1 MILVNEVSFS
11 YQNAEDGL
19 ENVLNHLNL
28 SLDSSAHIA
37 VLGQN
42 GCGKSTLAK
51 HLNALLLP
59 TVGTVTVDD
68 LDTAIEENL
77 YDVRSRVG
85 MVFQNPDNQLVATTV
100 LEEVAFGPENLG
112 LEPKEIANRVE
123 AALAVVGM
131 SAFKDASP
139 HHLSGGQ
146 KQRIAIASI
155 IAMKPSY
162 IVFDEPTAML
172 DPKGRAQVM
181 ETILSLNQNEHIGV
195 INITHFMEEAALA
208 DRVIVMDKG
217 QVVLDGTPREVF
229 QEVSLLESLKLEVP
243 VATALAYRLKKT
255 YPFIPSDVLT
265 IEELVE
271 VLCPSC

>member
-1 MILVNEVSFS
+1 MILVNDVSFH
-11 YQNAEDGL
+11 YQQADKDVL
-19 ENVLNHLNL
+19 PVLNHLSL
-28 SLDSSAHIA
+28 SLKENAHIA

-59 TVGTVTVDD
+59 TEGTVKVDD
-68 LDTAIEENL
+68 LDTAIEKNL

-100 LEEVAFGPENLG
+100 MEEVAFGPENIG
-112 LEPKEIANRVE
+112 LSPKEIAKRVE
-123 AALAVVGM
+123 EALAVVGM

-146 KQRIAIASI
+146 KQRIAIASV

-172 DPKGRAQVM
+172 DPRGRAQVI
-181 ETILSLNQNEHIGV
+181 ETMLNLNKNEHIGV

-217 QVVLDGTPREVF
+217 QIVLDGSPKEVF
-229 QEVSLLESLKLEVP
+229 HEVDLLDKLKLDVP
-243 VATALAYRLKKT
+243 VGAALANRLRKDF
-255 YPFIPSDVLT
+255 PNIPSDILSL
-265 IEELVE
+265 EELVE
-271 VLCPSC
+271 VLCPLN

>member
-1 MILVNEVSFS
+1 MILVNDVSFH
-11 YQNAEDGL
+11 YQQEDKDVL
-19 ENVLNHLNL
+19 PVLNHLSL
-28 SLDSSAHIA
+28 SLKENAHIA

-59 TVGTVTVDD
+59 TEGTVKVDD
-68 LDTAIEENL
+68 LDTAIEKNL

-100 LEEVAFGPENLG
+100 MEEVAFGPENIG
-112 LEPKEIANRVE
+112 LSSKEIAKRVE
-123 AALAVVGM
+123 EALAVVGM

-146 KQRIAIASI
+146 KQRIAIASV

-172 DPKGRAQVM
+172 DPRGRAQVI
-181 ETILSLNQNEHIGV
+181 ETMLNLNKNEHIGV

-217 QVVLDGTPREVF
+217 QIVLDGSPKEVF
-229 QEVSLLESLKLEVP
+229 HEVDLLDKLKLDVP
-243 VATALAYRLKKT
+243 VGAALANRLRKDF
-255 YPFIPSDVLT
+255 PNIPSDILSL
-265 IEELVE
+265 EELVE
-271 VLCPSC
+271 VLCPLN

>member
-1 MILVNEVSFS
+1 MILVNDVSFH
-11 YQNAEDGL
+11 YQQEDKDVL
-19 ENVLNHLNL
+19 PVLNHLSL
-28 SLDSSAHIA
+28 SLKENAHIA

-59 TVGTVTVDD
+59 TEGTVKVDD
-68 LDTAIEENL
+68 LDTAIEKNL

-100 LEEVAFGPENLG
+100 MEEVAFGPENIG
-112 LEPKEIANRVE
+112 LSPKEIAKRVE
-123 AALAVVGM
+123 EALAVVGM

-146 KQRIAIASI
+146 KQRIAIASV

-162 IVFDEPTAML
+162 IIFDEPTAML
-172 DPKGRAQVM
+172 DPRGRAQVI
-181 ETILSLNQNEHIGV
+181 ETMLNLNKNEHIGV

-217 QVVLDGTPREVF
+217 QIVLDGSPKEVF
-229 QEVSLLESLKLEVP
+229 HEVDLLDKLKLDVP
-243 VATALAYRLKKT
+243 VGAALANRLRKDF
-255 YPFIPSDVLT
+255 PNIPSDILSL
-265 IEELVE
+265 EELVE
-271 VLCPSC
+271 VLCPLN

>member
-1 MILVNEVSFS
+1 MILVNDVSFH
-11 YQNAEDGL
+11 YQQEDKDVL
-19 ENVLNHLNL
+19 PVLNHLSL
-28 SLDSSAHIA
+28 SLKENAHIA

-59 TVGTVTVDD
+59 TEGTVKVDD
-68 LDTAIEENL
+68 LDTAIEKNL

-100 LEEVAFGPENLG
+100 MEEVAFGPENIG
-112 LEPKEIANRVE
+112 LSPKEIAKRVE
-123 AALAVVGM
+123 EALAVVGM

-146 KQRIAIASI
+146 KQRIAIASV

-172 DPKGRAQVM
+172 DPRGRVQVI
-181 ETILSLNQNEHIGV
+181 ETMLNLNKNEHIGV

-217 QVVLDGTPREVF
+217 QIVLDGSPKEVF
-229 QEVSLLESLKLEVP
+229 HEVDLLDKLKLDVP
-243 VATALAYRLKKT
+243 VGAALANRLRKDF
-255 YPFIPSDVLT
+255 PNIPSDILSL
-265 IEELVE
+265 EELVE
-271 VLCPSC
+271 VLCPLN

>member
-1 MILVNEVSFS
+1 MILVNDVSFH
-11 YQNAEDGL
+11 YQQGDKDVL
-19 ENVLNHLNL
+19 PVLNHLSL
-28 SLDSSAHIA
+28 SLKENAHIA

-59 TVGTVTVDD
+59 TEGTVKVDD
-68 LDTAIEENL
+68 LDTAIEKNL

-100 LEEVAFGPENLG
+100 MEEVAFGPENIG
-112 LEPKEIANRVE
+112 LSPKEIAKRVE
-123 AALAVVGM
+123 EALAVVGM

-146 KQRIAIASI
+146 KQRIAIASV

-172 DPKGRAQVM
+172 DPRGRAQVI
-181 ETILSLNQNEHIGV
+181 ETMLNLNKNEHIGV

-217 QVVLDGTPREVF
+217 QIVLDGSPKEVF
-229 QEVSLLESLKLEVP
+229 HEVDLLDKLKLDVP
-243 VATALAYRLKKT
+243 VGAALANRLRKDF
-255 YPFIPSDVLT
+255 PNIPSDILSL
-265 IEELVE
+265 EELVE
-271 VLCPSC
+271 VLCPLN

>member
-1 MILVNEVSFS
+1 MILVNDVSFH
-11 YQNAEDGL
+11 YQQEDKDVL
-19 ENVLNHLNL
+19 PVLNHLSL
-28 SLDSSAHIA
+28 SLKENVHIA

-59 TVGTVTVDD
+59 TEGTVKVDD
-68 LDTAIEENL
+68 LDTAIEKNL

-100 LEEVAFGPENLG
+100 MEEVAFGPENIG
-112 LEPKEIANRVE
+112 LSPKEIAKRVE
-123 AALAVVGM
+123 EALAVVGM

-146 KQRIAIASI
+146 KQRIAIASV

-172 DPKGRAQVM
+172 DPRGRAQVI
-181 ETILSLNQNEHIGV
+181 ETMLNLNKNEHIGV

-217 QVVLDGTPREVF
+217 QIVLDGSPKEVF
-229 QEVSLLESLKLEVP
+229 HEVDLLDKLKLDVP
-243 VATALAYRLKKT
+243 VGAALANRLRKDF
-255 YPFIPSDVLT
+255 PNIPSDILSL
-265 IEELVE
+265 EELVE
-271 VLCPSC
+271 VLCPLN